1 MPPHRMQII
10 VNKDAGIIYHPE
22 KRSGYEESID

>member
-10 VNKDAGIIYHPE
+10 VNKDAGIIYRRE
-22 KRSGYEESID
+22 KRSGHEESTD